1 MSERFSMTATNPRS
15 LVLVK
20 MKHGLLCKSV
30 ELPIMAAPSSEKA
43 RGTILGM
50 KRDYRSPALL
60 IPIIPATL
68 LPSLAMFASN
78 SGMGHTSQPAG
89 GCLGGVFSFRYDFG
103 MIAAEAKGVL
113 K

>member
-1 MSERFSMTATNPRS
+1 MTATNPRS

-43 RGTILGM
+43 HCTILGM
-50 KRDYRSPALL
+50 KRDCRSPALL
-60 IPIIPATL
+60 IPIIPAIL
-68 LPSLAMFASN
+68 LPSLAIFALN
-78 SGMGHTSQPAG
+78 LDMGHASQPTG